1 MFLDPYALRPEHPS
15 ADPVA
20 CTLRD
25 SISLSLS
32 LSAAASIIKFESTYR
47 REYGFA
53 REPPHIAPDYFREF
67 MSFV

>member
-1 MFLDPYALRPEHPS
+1 MFPGPYALRPEYPP

-20 CTLRD
+20 CTLRG
-25 SISLSLS
+25 SIS

-47 REYGFA
+47 REYEFA
-53 REPPHIAPDYFREF
+53 REPPHIALDYFREF